1 MISSNYNNIKSSI
14 YNASTNDTTKVSAN
28 KQVKEKA
35 SDTSLATSKYEGYG
49 VDKDGFFTSDFNE
62 AAGIPSDFRIHKDSM
77 KNLVNME
84 ESKDSS
90 HKTFAKID
98 IAKTIANAYK
108 VLSQVAPDIAN
119 SDKSYFS
126 SAELKQIPQGARVD
140 IDTLDVK
147 KTLNSSADFRDG
159 KIGDKIVDIDLIPQ
173 DGILGNNNGGK
184 AGKFWFDTNASA
196 YKNENGEVSKGGL
209 LVSMVAGQSH
219 LRDGITTING
229 KLEGYDKN
237 AGQEVTKSLQ
247 SWMAGIKAMAP
258 TRVTYGTG
266 HVLFVPELA
275 MRGEYTDVEE
285 FKRDYAKVML
295 APAGTSQNDIRNM
308 VEEMVQKQRERLSQ
322 TLAGAFGETIKTG
335 IDIIA

>member
-62 AAGIPSDFRIHKDSM
+62 AAGIPSDFKIHKNSM
-77 KNLVNME
+77 SSLVNME
-84 ESKDSS
+84 ENMDSS
-90 HKTFAKID
+90 YRTFAKID
-98 IAKTIANAYK
+98 IAKTARNAYK

-119 SDKSYFS
+119 SDKTYFS
-126 SAELKQIPQGARVD
+126 NDELKQIPQGVRID
-140 IDTLDVK
+140 IYTLDVK
-147 KTLNSSADFRDG
+147 KLLNNPADFKEGRT
-159 KIGDKIVDIDLIPQ
+159 GDKIVDIDLIPQ

-196 YKNENGEVSKGGL
+196 YKNENGEISKGGL
-209 LVSMVAGQSH
+209 LVSMIAGTSH

-247 SWMAGIKAMAP
+247 AWMARIKAMAP
-258 TRVTYGTG
+258 TSVTYGTG

-275 MRGEYTDVEE
+275 MKGEYTDIEE

-295 APAGTSQNDIRNM
+295 APANTSQNEIRSM
-308 VEEMVQKQRERLSQ
+308 VEEMIQKQREKLSQ

-335 IDIIA
+335 IDIKA

>member
-14 YNASTNDTTKVSAN
+14 YHTSTNDTTKVSAN

-49 VDKDGFFTSDFNE
+49 VDKDGYFTSDFNE

-77 KNLVNME
+77 RNLVNME
-84 ESKDSS
+84 ENMDSS
-90 HKTFAKID
+90 YRTFAKID
-98 IAKTIANAYK
+98 IAKTASNAYK

-147 KTLNSSADFRDG
+147 KLLNNPADFRDG

-196 YKNENGEVSKGGL
+196 YKNENSEVSKGGL

-219 LRDGITTING
+219 LRDGITTVYG

-285 FKRDYAKVML
+285 YKRDYAKVML

-308 VEEMVQKQRERLSQ
+308 VEEMVQKQREKLSQ
-322 TLAGAFGETIKTG
+322 LAGAIGETIKTG
-335 IDIIA
+335 IDIKA

>member
-275 MRGEYTDVEE
+275 MRGEYTDIEE

>member
-62 AAGIPSDFRIHKDSM
+62 AAGIPSDFKIHKDSM

-126 SAELKQIPQGARVD
+126 SAELKQISQGARVD

-209 LVSMVAGQSH
+209 LVSMIAGQSH
-219 LRDGITTING
+219 LRDGITTVYG

-275 MRGEYTDVEE
+275 MRGEYTDIEE

-308 VEEMVQKQRERLSQ
+308 VEEMVQKQREKLSQ

>member
-14 YNASTNDTTKVSAN
+14 YHTSTNDTTKVSAN

-49 VDKDGFFTSDFNE
+49 VDKDGYFTSDFNE

-84 ESKDSS
+84 ENMDSS
-90 HKTFAKID
+90 YRTFAKID
-98 IAKTIANAYK
+98 IAKTASNAYK
-108 VLSQVAPDIAN
+108 VLSQVAPDITN

-147 KTLNSSADFRDG
+147 KLLNNPADFRDG

-219 LRDGITTING
+219 LRDGITTVYG

-308 VEEMVQKQRERLSQ
+308 VEEMVQKQREKLSQ
-322 TLAGAFGETIKTG
+322 LAGAFGETIKTG
-335 IDIIA
+335 IDIKA

>member
-1 MISSNYNNIKSSI
+1 M
-14 YNASTNDTTKVSAN
+14 
-28 KQVKEKA
+28 
-35 SDTSLATSKYEGYG
+35 
-49 VDKDGFFTSDFNE
+49 
-62 AAGIPSDFRIHKDSM
+62 
-77 KNLVNME
+77 
-84 ESKDSS
+84 
-90 HKTFAKID
+90 
-98 IAKTIANAYK
+98 
-108 VLSQVAPDIAN
+108 LSQVAPDIAN